1 MTEEIVGSKFK
12 SDNSY
17 GQDGSATPSSVP
29 VKKTPAYNVKNPEA
43 SLVRPHD
50 PVLTDP
56 DVRNWQTRGVSAAPI
71 KTAFGMKSPDNSAR
85 VPSGTN
91 RRASSIIAPRGS
103 ARR

>member
-12 SDNSY
+12 PNNGF
-17 GQDGSATPSSVP
+17 GQNGFTGSSSTTPKEPVPHYASVAST
-29 VKKTPAYNVKNPEA
+29 VKPK
-43 SLVRPHD
+43 D

-56 DVRNWQTRGVSAAPI
+56 DVRNWETRTVSAAPI
-71 KTAFGMKSPDNSAR
+71 KPAFGMKSPDNSAR

-103 ARR
+103 AKR